1 MDEIRI
7 LTEGAI
13 VVRIL
18 ISLAFGAILGLD
30 RGLKSRPAGL
40 RTYILVCV
48 GSCIVMMTN
57 QYVYQVFDTGDP
69 VRMAAQ
75 VVSGIGFLGAGTII
89 VTRRNQIRGLTTA
102 AGLWASACVGL
113 AIGIG
118 LYEIAL
124 VGGLAVVIVL
134 TSLGH
139 WDFFIRR
146 RARDVDV
153 YIELPVSFSFAVFLE
168 KLRQQGLGISN
179 LQVHR
184 RGGLRLRP
192 PRLRVHTQLRPEDG
206 PRAHAR
212 GGTLDRSAHLCRGAE
227 LKPRAFLPFVATCC
241 NSC

>member
-139 WDFFIRR
+139 WDLFIRR

-179 LQVHR
+179 LQFT
-184 RGGLRLRP
+184 GGEGSASDHLGFVCTLSCAQRMDHALMLATVRSI
-192 PRLRVHTQLRPEDG
+192 G
-206 PRAHAR
+206 PRI
-212 GGTLDRSAHLCRGAE
+212 SAEE
-227 LKPRAFLPFVATCC
+227 L
-241 NSC
+241 S

>member
-179 LQVHR
+179 LQFT
-184 RGGLRLRP
+184 GGEGSASDRLGFVCTLSCAQRMDHALMLATV
-192 PRLRVHTQLRPEDG
+192 RSIG
-206 PRAHAR
+206 PRI
-212 GGTLDRSAHLCRGAE
+212 SVEE
-227 LKPRAFLPFVATCC
+227 L
-241 NSC
+241 S

>member
-89 VTRRNQIRGLTTA
+89 VTRRNRIRGLTTA

-139 WDFFIRR
+139 WDLFIRR

-153 YIELPVSFSFAVFLE
+153 YIEIPVSFSFAVFLE

-179 LQVHR
+179 LQFS
-184 RGGLRLRP
+184 GGEGSASDRLGFVCTLSCAQRMDHALMLAAV
-192 PRLRVHTQLRPEDG
+192 RSIG
-206 PRAHAR
+206 PRI
-212 GGTLDRSAHLCRGAE
+212 SVEE
-227 LKPRAFLPFVATCC
+227 L
-241 NSC
+241 S

>member
-139 WDFFIRR
+139 WDLFIRR

-179 LQVHR
+179 LQFT
-184 RGGLRLRP
+184 GGEGSASDRLGFVCTLSCAQRMDHALMLATV
-192 PRLRVHTQLRPEDG
+192 RSIG
-206 PRAHAR
+206 PRI
-212 GGTLDRSAHLCRGAE
+212 SAEE
-227 LKPRAFLPFVATCC
+227 L
-241 NSC
+241 S

>member
-179 LQVHR
+179 LQFI
-184 RGGLRLRP
+184 GGEGSASDRLGFVCTLSCAQRMDHALMLATV
-192 PRLRVHTQLRPEDG
+192 RSIG
-206 PRAHAR
+206 PRI
-212 GGTLDRSAHLCRGAE
+212 SAEE
-227 LKPRAFLPFVATCC
+227 L
-241 NSC
+241 S

>member
-1 MDEIRI
+1 MRI

-146 RARDVDV
+146 RARDIDV

-179 LQVHR
+179 LQFS
-184 RGGLRLRP
+184 GGEGSASDRLGFVCTLSCAQRMDHALMLAAV
-192 PRLRVHTQLRPEDG
+192 RSIG
-206 PRAHAR
+206 PRI
-212 GGTLDRSAHLCRGAE
+212 SVEE
-227 LKPRAFLPFVATCC
+227 L
-241 NSC
+241 S

>member
-139 WDFFIRR
+139 WDLFIRR

-179 LQVHR
+179 LQFI
-184 RGGLRLRP
+184 GGEGSASDRLGFVCTLSCAQRMDHALMLATV
-192 PRLRVHTQLRPEDG
+192 RSIG
-206 PRAHAR
+206 PRI
-212 GGTLDRSAHLCRGAE
+212 SAEE
-227 LKPRAFLPFVATCC
+227 L
-241 NSC
+241 S